1 MRARLSPASTT
12 RASPRPRARRVVDRR
27 PRVARAPRV
36 ASSSSSSPSPASSP
50 NDGPL
55 GLPITYHV
63 APPRPKEGKSTFG
76 DAKCEPSHEEL
87 DTCTIQQS
95 TEVYDRRCG
104 KCGGNKLVMS
114 TTRRGGRYQET
125 ISTCQACGGTGYVRV
140 ASSRVPAD
148 FEGGDSEAADF
159 EHFPRHDAEPEKKKM
174 EIRRNIF
181 ADFEKQSSMKSMD
194 EGSGAR

>member
-1 MRARLSPASTT
+1 MSCSVSST
-12 RASPRPRARRVVDRR
+12 
-27 PRVARAPRV
+27 
-36 ASSSSSSPSPASSP
+36 SSSSPH
-50 NDGPL
+50 DGPL

-63 APPRPKEGKSTFG
+63 APPRPSDGKSTFG

-148 FEGGDSEAADF
+148 FEGGDSEAAAF
-159 EHFPRHDAEPEKKKM
+159 EHFPRHDAEPEKKI
-174 EIRRNIF
+174 EVRRNIF
-181 ADFEKQSSMKSMD
+181 ADFEKQSSTKSMD